1 MSVGAVAVEV
11 NANEH
16 VESGVDEV
24 DPVDN
29 VFFFLR
35 LVDMLLN
42 SQSMMLPL
50 EITFLMSKEQSLWIL
65 QMSFKAYS
73 PKPQAQQV
81 WLSIISSLHPTNQ
94 LDQDHIQYRI
104 A

>member
-11 NANEH
+11 NDSEH
-16 VESGVDEV
+16 VESEVDEV
-24 DPVDN
+24 EPVDSID
-29 VFFFLR
+29 F
-35 LVDMLLN
+35 
-42 SQSMMLPL
+42 L
-50 EITFLMSKEQSLWIL
+50 EIGGYVAKESVNDVATFLMSKEQSLWIL

-81 WLSIISSLHPTNQ
+81 WLNIISSLHPTNQ